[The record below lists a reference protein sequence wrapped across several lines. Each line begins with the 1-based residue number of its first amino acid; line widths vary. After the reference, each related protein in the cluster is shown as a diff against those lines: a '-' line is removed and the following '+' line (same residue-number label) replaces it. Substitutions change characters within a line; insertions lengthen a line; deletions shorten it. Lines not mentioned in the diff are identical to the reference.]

1 MRAEP
6 ADAFLTAPPE
16 QPGGQTRLGRAKLFL
31 IEKGS
36 AAIMPIVKKT
46 AGSYIGGETIAEA
59 LSVARRLKSEGHP
72 VTFGYWDTGHQSS
85 AECAR
90 IGLEAVHALNS
101 EALDSYI
108 SLKPPALGF
117 SAEQAH
123 ILARAAAE
131 KHLRLHCDSHGPG
144 AVAPSNGFAEA
155 LLAILPPENVSTT
168 LPGRW
173 LRSLDDA
180 DWAMAR
186 GLAVRVVKG
195 QWPDP
200 ADPKRDLA
208 DGFLAV
214 IDRLCRGAR
223 HVAVATHDVA
233 LAREAIARLSA
244 ANVSC
249 EVEVLLGMPAAPLLA
264 WAKEAGVTTR
274 IYVPYGP
281 GFVPNAIG
289 VLRRN
294 PRLLAAVAKERLSAA
309 TSLLTA
315 PFQRR

>member
-1 MRAEP
+1 MSR
-6 ADAFLTAPPE
+6 DAFLTAPPE
-16 QPGGQTRLGRAKLFL
+16 SSAGQSLLGRAKLLL
-31 IEKGS
+31 IAKGS
-36 AAIMPIVKKT
+36 AVLMPVVRKA
-46 AGSYIGGETIAEA
+46 AGSYIGGETVEEA
-59 LSVARRLKSEGHP
+59 LSVACRLAAEGHP
-72 VTFGYWDTGHQSS
+72 ATLGYWDTGHQSP

-90 IGLEAVHALNS
+90 IGLEAVVALGN
-101 EALDSYI
+101 EAFDGYV

-117 SAEQAH
+117 SAESAQT
-123 ILARAAAE
+123 IARAAAE
-131 KHLRLHCDSHGPG
+131 KNLRLHCDSHGPE
-144 AVAPSNGFAEA
+144 AVAPSNAFAEA
-155 LLAILPPENVSTT
+155 LLAILPPEKVGTT

-173 LRSLDDA
+173 LRSLADA

-186 GLAVRVVKG
+186 GLPVRVVKG

-208 DGFLAV
+208 EGFLAV
-214 IDRLCRGAR
+214 IGRLCQGAS
-223 HVAVATHDVA
+223 HVAVATHDA
-233 LAREAIARLSA
+233 PLAREAIARLKA

-264 WAKEAGVTTR
+264 WTKETGVTSR

-294 PRLLAAVAKERLSAA
+294 PRLLVAVAKERVATAAAFVASVFSA
-309 TSLLTA
+309 S
-315 PFQRR
+315 PKR